1 MCDHVSA
8 LTITSQEPHL
18 TEVLAKCLE
27 TAEPHPNNGVGL
39 ACRTPRF
46 MLHWRERERERESAF
61 DNYFAIMEVNAV
73 LSIIIVTY
81 KVNSHSP
88 SKLGITISYI
98 LTIKTKYTTFI

>member
-1 MCDHVSA
+1 MGWALHVA
-8 LTITSQEPHL
+8 HL
-18 TEVLAKCLE
+18 ASCFT
-27 TAEPHPNNGVGL
+27 G
-39 ACRTPRF
+39 
-46 MLHWRERERERESAF
+46 ERERERESAF